1 MYFET
6 RSVAKTPNILP
17 LSESNTLMIS
27 NVYCRKVCKN
37 ENINISCRGTQIYYF
52 LINFHK
58 VVWYIWSLVRVCST
72 CAASNSMVPQNIPYG

>member
-37 ENINISCRGTQIYYF
+37 ENINISCRGTKGRKSI
-52 LINFHK
+52 I
-58 VVWYIWSLVRVCST
+58 SL
-72 CAASNSMVPQNIPYG
+72 